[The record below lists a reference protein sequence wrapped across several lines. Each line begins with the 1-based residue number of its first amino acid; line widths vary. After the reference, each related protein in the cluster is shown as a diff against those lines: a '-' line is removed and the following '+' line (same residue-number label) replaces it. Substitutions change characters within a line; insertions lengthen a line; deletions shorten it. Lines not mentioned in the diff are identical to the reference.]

1 MGFLDRLGM
10 RGYQRAIELSES
22 APGPRFEVVIDP
34 VMLYGSSLP
43 SSYPISPRV
52 SRREAMTVPAVKRG
66 RDLIAGS
73 LGGLPLNLMGPDF
86 KVTDWSLFDQPEKD
100 VPRSVTLTRTFED
113 LLFEQVA
120 WWKVTAV
127 GWHGRPVEVV
137 RLDPTSV
144 TVAQDMKVYVTR
156 QGHQGT
162 VQQWVPDE
170 HLIRFDGPNDPL
182 LVAGARAIRACLAL
196 DAAALRHADGAPPL
210 DFFTPADGAD
220 LGEDAD
226 VQGMLDAWRLARQT
240 RSTGY
245 VPGALKYNVAGWDP
259 EKLQLAEA
267 RQHAVLEIARLMGV
281 DPEELGVSTTSRTY
295 NNAFD
300 RRKAFVDFTLGAY
313 RQAFEDRLSMN
324 DVSPRGYK
332 ARLDLSDFLRSDDKT
347 RMEVYEKGLA
357 VGAITHE
364 EIRVNEKKPELTADQ
379 LPQQPVPSDSED
391 MGLPN
396 PQEATNG

>member
-1 MGFLDRLGM
+1 
-10 RGYQRAIELSES
+10 
-22 APGPRFEVVIDP
+22 
-34 VMLYGSSLP
+34 
-43 SSYPISPRV
+43 
-52 SRREAMTVPAVKRG
+52 
-66 RDLIAGS
+66 
-73 LGGLPLNLMGPDF
+73 
-86 KVTDWSLFDQPEKD
+86 
-100 VPRSVTLTRTFED
+100 
-113 LLFEQVA
+113 
-120 WWKVTAV
+120 
-127 GWHGRPVEVV
+127 
-137 RLDPTSV
+137 
-144 TVAQDMKVYVTR
+144 
-156 QGHQGT
+156 